1 MNNKCKRL
9 KSDGGYGRRIDA
21 YSDRTEELK
30 KQFLR
35 DAAGVLKEVGA
46 HLPRR
51 GLTKMEIRAN
61 AAGIGV
67 SGDVYADYWRPD
79 DPTRRAYVTIGASA
93 LGWGRED
100 GVIIMARL
108 QFYRPENHRSGE
120 PRYRMAD
127 SGPNQW
133 LSANLNSLE
142 LADRLWQI
150 FDPVSSPAVM
160 NAFTASG
167 QQAIPGPFVC
177 NTEEAAAWESG
188 MRAVQWAF
196 AEDNASSLTVLPAS
210 VSIQLG
216 LFNELER
223 QEADAPAG
231 Q

>member
-9 KSDGGYGRRIDA
+9 KPDGGYGRRIDA

-100 GVIIMARL
+100 GVIIMARV
-108 QFYRPENHRSGE
+108 QFYRPDNRRSGE

-150 FDPVSSPAVM
+150 FDPVNSPATM
-160 NAFTASG
+160 NAFTANG
-167 QQAIPGPFVC
+167 QQAIPSAIVC
-177 NTEEAAAWESG
+177 NTDEDAAWVSG
-188 MRAVQWAF
+188 MKAVQHAF
-196 AEDNASSLTVLPAS
+196 AEDNAGALTVLPAP

-216 LFNELER
+216 LFNEMER
-223 QEADAPAG
+223 QEADALAG
-231 Q
+231 R

>member
-51 GLTKMEIRAN
+51 GLTKMEIRTN

-79 DPTRRAYVTIGASA
+79 NPTRRAYVTIGASA

-167 QQAIPGPFVC
+167 QQAIPSPFVC
-177 NTEEAAAWESG
+177 NTDEDAAWVSG
-188 MRAVQWAF
+188 MKAVQHAF
-196 AEDNASSLTVLPAS
+196 AEDNAGALTVLPAS